1 MNSTTKEGTVS
12 ARQVQNLMTYL
23 ANTYV
28 LLLKTHNYHWNVEGA
43 RFFTLHQ
50 LFEKQYQDLFEES
63 DTVAERIRA
72 LGRKA
77 PGTMRTFL
85 KLATIREG
93 DQEDLSENEMIE
105 DLMRSHEELSTELHT
120 YIAQAEEDKDQ
131 GTLDLFVQALRSHD
145 KAVWMLRSHLL
156 TN

>member
-1 MNSTTKEGTVS
+1 MNMTTKEGTMS

-28 LLLKTHNYHWNVEGA
+28 LLLKTHNYHWNVEGS
-43 RFFTLHQ
+43 RFFSLHQ

-63 DTVAERIRA
+63 DVVAERIRA

-77 PGTMRTFL
+77 PGSMRTFL

-93 DQEDLSENEMIE
+93 DQEDLSEDEMIE
-105 DLMRSHEELSTELHT
+105 DLMRSHEELSSELHT
-120 YIAQAEEDKDQ
+120 YIDHAEEDKDQ
-131 GTLDLFVQALRSHD
+131 GTMDLFVQALRSHD
-145 KAVWMLRSHLL
+145 KAVWMLRSHLM